1 MCFQNLIV
9 TTCEFAAFDH
19 VFTFPF
25 ERARRGVRRNE
36 EWSNNNFL

>member
-9 TTCEFAAFDH
+9 TTCEFA

-25 ERARRGVRRNE
+25 DRATGVE
-36 EWSNNNFL
+36 KDKW